1 MLSLLNGHATSY
13 TPRALLNGSDWLE
26 HRLAAL
32 HRSEFA
38 DVTHAVPVY
47 GVIRWSPMQEIVSD
61 ILTWAWFS
69 EPHRYNFNGFFLRHA
84 AGNICID
91 PVEPTDEVL
100 DELARR
106 GVSRILLTNRNHVR
120 ASNRIRART
129 GARTAIH
136 PNDAAHA
143 RGQGAELDD
152 DLRIGEKC
160 GPLVVVGTPG
170 KSPGEVAL
178 HWPERRILVVGDC
191 IIGNP
196 PGRCGLLRESVMDDP
211 LLLRQSVRNLLV
223 LDFDTLLVGDGMP
236 ILHGAKERLKELVDT
251 FGN

>member
-1 MLSLLNGHATSY
+1 
-13 TPRALLNGSDWLE
+13 
-26 HRLAAL
+26 
-32 HRSEFA
+32 
-38 DVTHAVPVY
+38 
-47 GVIRWSPMQEIVSD
+47 MQEIVND

-69 EPHRYNFNGFFLRHA
+69 APHGYNFNGFLVCHA

-91 PVEPTDEVL
+91 PVEPSDEVL

-106 GVSRILLTNRNHVR
+106 GVSRIPLTNRNHVR

-136 PNDAAHA
+136 PADAAHA

-160 GPLVVVGTPG
+160 GPLMVVGAPG
-170 KSPGEVAL
+170 KSSGEVAL
-178 HWPERRILVVGDC
+178 HWPERRILFVGDC

-196 PGRCGLLRESVMDDP
+196 PGKCGLLRESVMDDP
-211 LLLRQSVRNLLV
+211 RRLRTSVRSLLA
-223 LDFDTLLVGDGMP
+223 LDFDALLVGDGVP
-236 ILHGAKERLKELVDT
+236 ILNGAKEKLKELADT
-251 FGN
+251 FGD